1 MVLLLCLSSWLAAY
15 HVFKFVWGTT
25 GNILINCSFSY
36 TANIVH
42 LPFPVFCSGLCMHA
56 GGLHG
61 DGSFVAYGG
70 VKLTYMGQE

>member
-15 HVFKFVWGTT
+15 HVFKFVWGTA

-56 GGLHG
+56 GGLRG

-70 VKLTYMGQE
+70 VKLTYMGQ